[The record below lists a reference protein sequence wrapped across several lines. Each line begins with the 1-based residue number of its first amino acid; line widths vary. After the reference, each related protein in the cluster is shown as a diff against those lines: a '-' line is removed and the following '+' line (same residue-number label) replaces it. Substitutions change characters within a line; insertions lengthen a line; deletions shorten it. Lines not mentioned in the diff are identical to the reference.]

1 MTPPVSCEAS
11 GMIPSVGVTGVPDK
25 PKFSMALSPP
35 LDRDFALLDGLPGKR
50 QNEDLRRACMREF
63 MRTATR
69 HWVSPLLFTLYWL
82 VAMGLAVQQLLTGPG
97 KISEINLALLILVPV
112 LARALV
118 VFLAG
123 C

>member
-1 MTPPVSCEAS
+1 
-11 GMIPSVGVTGVPDK
+11 
-25 PKFSMALSPP
+25 PP

-50 QNEDLRRACMREF
+50 QNEDLRRASMREF

-112 LARALV
+112 LAGALV
-118 VFLAG
+118 VFLGGWITAAAACG
-123 C
+123 ATFGILDFALLLNLYLLRFPP